1 MFYPIAKDPDSSN
14 RVKMQ
19 QKKLFW
25 NFTVICHNWK
35 DLRSL
40 IFLKSPCWTVWTI
53 WAGDLLKGSSLSCV
67 ISMLLKVQLFSK
79 NTSRRLLV
87 SEFLWSRIWD
97 QAHLDSEIL
106 VSMKHY
112 KNMFMKQFFKKAHS
126 LFFLTNCSFRTR
138 TLKSPSTSCFN
149 INQFFILI
157 GLVIMS
163 VI

>member
-1 MFYPIAKDPDSSN
+1 MLRTRTVATGLKCS
-14 RVKMQ
+14 
-19 QKKLFW
+19 KK
-25 NFTVICHNWK
+25 NFFGILLWFATTERIWFFF
-35 DLRSL
+35 RSL